1 MALIRIPIMTGEPS
15 QQLDTSL
22 NDFPVSMRVKW
33 NERFNFWSLDI
44 NDRESTPILLNIRL
58 VTNFPLIKKFA
69 LSQFEG
75 ELILVQMSGLPIDPD
90 INALGNTHQLIYITA
105 DDEVLN
111 NASI

>member
-1 MALIRIPIMTGEPS
+1 MMIIIPLRTGQTNQRMDIS
-15 QQLDTSL
+15 LD
-22 NDFPVSMRVKW
+22 DFPVSMRVKW
-33 NERFNFWSLDI
+33 NERFKFWSLDI

-105 DDEVLN
+105 DDEVMN